1 MSQDHSETA
10 RDDVVAHLKSW
21 AGSLMKANA
30 GSNRPGL
37 GQGLGL
43 GLKPG
48 AGWLTIRHAFS
59 TNKQTWRRVS
69 RGSIISSI

>member
-1 MSQDHSETA
+1 
-10 RDDVVAHLKSW
+10 
-21 AGSLMKANA
+21 MKANA